1 MACRFDRM
9 IERLG
14 TDSIKW
20 GRYDDDV
27 LPMWVAD
34 TDFRAAP
41 EILAALH
48 ERVAHGIFGYAGDPG
63 ELKEVL
69 CERLWARYA
78 WHVAPDEIVMIP
90 DVSVGFNLGC
100 QAVGQPGEGIIM
112 HTPIYHPMLRVP
124 GNADMVGQLMRLDA
138 DADGRYTVDMD
149 RFRRV
154 ISPCS
159 RVFLLCSPHNPVGRV
174 WTRAELEQMAAICL
188 ENDLYIVSDEIHG
201 ELLYPGVTHT
211 PTAAL
216 APEVAARTITLMAPS
231 KTFNL
236 AGLKCAF
243 AIIQNAEL
251 RERYNQAKRGLM
263 PGVNL
268 LAYTAALA
276 AYRDSGEWLEALL
289 AYLLANREHLA
300 DFVAASCRECACG
313 GPKAPSWR
321 GWIAAPPS
329 CGTGAGRV
337 LPGAR
342 ARGHERWRRFW
353 PRRRGLCAAQL
364 WLLPR
369 HPRPG
374 AGAHARRPDGLAVGG
389 AHAILSPLGGRAA
402 VCGPCAG
409 MISPR

>member
-1 MACRFDRM
+1 MASRFDRL

-14 TDSIKW
+14 TDSVKW
-20 GRYDDDV
+20 GRYEGDV

-34 TDFRAAP
+34 MDFRAAP

-48 ERVAHGIFGYAGDPG
+48 ERVAHGIFGYAGDPQ

-78 WHVAPDEIVMIP
+78 WRVSPDEIVLIP

-100 QAVGQPGEGIIM
+100 QAVGQPGEGIVM

-124 GNADMVGQLMRLDA
+124 GNADMVGQLMRLDE
-138 DADGRYTVDMD
+138 DADGRYTVDFDKM
-149 RFRRV
+149 RRV

-159 RVFLLCSPHNPVGRV
+159 KVFLLCSPHNPVGRV

-188 ENDLYIVSDEIHG
+188 EHDLYIVSDEIHC

-243 AIIQNAEL
+243 AVIQNAAL
-251 RERYNQAKRGLM
+251 RERFNGARRGLM

-276 AYRDSGEWLEALL
+276 AYRDSDEWQAALL
-289 AYLLANREHLA
+289 SYLQANRDHLV
-300 DFVAASCRECACG
+300 DFVAE
-313 GPKAPSWR
+313 W
-321 GWIAAPPS
+321 
-329 CGTGAGRV
+329 
-337 LPGAR
+337 LPGVRLWRPEGTFLAWLDCRAAELGGLEPHAFFLER
-342 ARGHERWRRFW
+342 ARVALNNGADF
-353 PRRRGLCAAQL
+353 G
-364 WLLPR
+364 
-369 HPRPG
+369 PG
-374 AGAHARRPDGLAVGG
+374 GQGFVRLNFGCSR
-389 AHAILSPLGGRAA
+389 AILDLGLERLRDALMGW
-402 VCGPCAG
+402 G
-409 MISPR
+409 

>member
-1 MACRFDRM
+1 MASRFDRL

-14 TDSIKW
+14 TDSVKW
-20 GRYDDDV
+20 GRYEGDV

-34 TDFRAAP
+34 MDFRAAP

-48 ERVAHGIFGYAGDPG
+48 ERVAHGIFGYAGDPQ

-78 WHVAPDEIVMIP
+78 WRVSPDEIVLIP

-100 QAVGQPGEGIIM
+100 QAVGQPGEGIVM

-124 GNADMVGQLMRLDA
+124 GNADMVGQLMRLDE
-138 DADGRYTVDMD
+138 DADGRYTVDFAKM
-149 RFRRV
+149 RRV

-159 RVFLLCSPHNPVGRV
+159 KVFLLCSPHNPVGRV

-188 ENDLYIVSDEIHG
+188 EHDLYIVSDEIHC

-243 AIIQNAEL
+243 AVIQNAAL
-251 RERYNQAKRGLM
+251 RERFNGARRGLM

-276 AYRDSGEWLEALL
+276 AYRDSDEWQAALL
-289 AYLLANREHLA
+289 AYLQANRDHLV
-300 DFVAASCRECACG
+300 DFVAE
-313 GPKAPSWR
+313 W
-321 GWIAAPPS
+321 
-329 CGTGAGRV
+329 
-337 LPGAR
+337 LPGVRLWRPEGTFLAWLDCRAAELGGLEPHAFFLER
-342 ARGHERWRRFW
+342 ARVALNNGADFGPGGQGFVRLNFGCSRATLDLGLERLRDALMGW
-353 PRRRGLCAAQL
+353 G
-364 WLLPR
+364 
-369 HPRPG
+369 
-374 AGAHARRPDGLAVGG
+374 
-389 AHAILSPLGGRAA
+389 
-402 VCGPCAG
+402 
-409 MISPR
+409 